1 MKRLHK
7 NAIKRFCP
15 PVIPLGGQ
23 SPYGAEGGRFDFSP
37 FALPPRGEKGEPKG
51 VQRPLKQSQTCLNYA
66 ECKHFG
72 RSQTKGM
79 YALLITVAAVIGI
92 TIYVSCSA
100 DDDYDNYSTGNE
112 LLTLADKEDH
122 SIIPD
127 SIYLYGV
134 ERRTLEHIG
143 SNNN

>member
-1 MKRLHK
+1 
-7 NAIKRFCP
+7 
-15 PVIPLGGQ
+15 
-23 SPYGAEGGRFDFSP
+23 
-37 FALPPRGEKGEPKG
+37 
-51 VQRPLKQSQTCLNYA
+51 
-66 ECKHFG
+66 
-72 RSQTKGM
+72 M
-79 YALLITVAAVIGI
+79 YALLIAVAAVIGI
-92 TIYVSCSA
+92 TIYGSCSA